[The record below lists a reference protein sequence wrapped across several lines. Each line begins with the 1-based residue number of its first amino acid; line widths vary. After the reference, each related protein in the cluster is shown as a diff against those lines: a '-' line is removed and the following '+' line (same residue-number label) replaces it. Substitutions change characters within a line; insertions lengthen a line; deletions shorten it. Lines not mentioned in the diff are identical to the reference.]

1 MITRLKSIVFSLGK
15 TLGGGGK
22 VRDPTPHPENFR
34 IKSFSYILYLG
45 ALGHPFPLFVLV
57 GLT

>member
-15 TLGGGGK
+15 TWGGGK
-22 VRDPTPHPENFR
+22 VSDPTPHPENFR